1 MARRANDRQRWL
13 NDRKREAE
21 RAYSAALASGYERE
35 ALIFKHAAEQL
46 IEHENPEFF
55 NAVGHMS
62 RMPVTIDEFMD
73 SGEFLGCD
81 TDEPLM
87 EMWPK
92 LRPVIR
98 SMNPDV
104 FVGEAPMHTILMG
117 GATGWGKTHAALATN
132 LYQVYLL
139 SCFDNPHALFGLNKS
154 TTPIVFMFMTVS
166 GTVTKRVLFQPFRA
180 VWTNMPYAKRW
191 TRWDRRRESELVLD
205 NNVHIVPAL
214 ASLQS
219 MVGQAI
225 CGAIT
230 DEISFMSIVEESKQV
245 AGNYGMGG
253 RYDQAD
259 IVFSNITRRRAR
271 SFTTRGVSI
280 GCVCAPSSTRYKGDY
295 IDQKMAEAEELQTPG
310 VLTQRYKQYDI
321 APLKDAEDLLGK
333 TFRLLVGTDDYPTRV
348 LHDPNENVPTNALVE
363 NVPISYKRYF
373 LSDPEGAA
381 RDVLGIA
388 SHSITPFFAQRHKVI
403 EAILD
408 GKEAGLRTYVR
419 KSELVLGVD
428 GMPQIDEELLPLD
441 RETPRFVHVDLSST
455 IDATG
460 ISIVKYDGHT
470 PIIDPQQPDR
480 YELMPK
486 FVVEA
491 AISIKPDSLNQIDPA
506 EVRKWVIQLAT
517 FHKLNIACVS
527 YDSWQSKESLGLL
540 RAAGIPSQEISV
552 DKTSEPYRTFRSAV
566 YEGRVQLPDLE
577 HLRLEMISLEYI
589 ADKDK
594 IDHPPKGKKDCS
606 DAVCGAIYAASRHRL
621 IRMQDVTV
629 NQGGQPQ
636 YQNAKNMRRDMV
648 RAPGQRRR

>member
-348 LHDPNENVPTNALVE
+348 LHDPNETM
-363 NVPISYKRYF
+363 SR
-373 LSDPEGAA
+373 
-381 RDVLGIA
+381 R
-388 SHSITPFFAQRHKVI
+388 TRW
-403 EAILD
+403 
-408 GKEAGLRTYVR
+408 LRTY
-419 KSELVLGVD
+419 
-428 GMPQIDEELLPLD
+428 
-441 RETPRFVHVDLSST
+441 
-455 IDATG
+455 
-460 ISIVKYDGHT
+460 
-470 PIIDPQQPDR
+470 
-480 YELMPK
+480 
-486 FVVEA
+486 
-491 AISIKPDSLNQIDPA
+491 
-506 EVRKWVIQLAT
+506 
-517 FHKLNIACVS
+517 
-527 YDSWQSKESLGLL
+527 
-540 RAAGIPSQEISV
+540 
-552 DKTSEPYRTFRSAV
+552 RSATSATSS
-566 YEGRVQLPDLE
+566 P
-577 HLRLEMISLEYI
+577 I
-589 ADKDK
+589 
-594 IDHPPKGKKDCS
+594 PKARPETCW
-606 DAVCGAIYAASRHRL
+606 ASRRTRL
-621 IRMQDVTV
+621 RRSLRNATKSSKRSLTAKKRVYAPTCARV
-629 NQGGQPQ
+629 NWCLVST
-636 YQNAKNMRRDMV
+636 ACRRSTKSFC
-648 RAPGQRRR
+648 RSTARRRASFTSTCRRPSTPPVSQS